1 MITWEYLTLEHAP
14 DLAELGRQGWEL
26 VAVVTREA
34 GDAVFYFKRPLPP
47 FRDQVT
53 TDQRNRYY
61 RQLGLAADEVTVE
74 R

>member
-1 MITWEYLTLEHAP
+1 MITWEYLTLDRVP
-14 DLAELGRQGWEL
+14 DLAGLGRQGWEL
-26 VAVVTREA
+26 IAVVA
-34 GDAVFYFKRPLPP
+34 GDSGATFYFKRPLPD

>member
-1 MITWEYLTLEHAP
+1 MTTWEYLTLDHAP

-26 VAVVTREA
+26 VAVVAREA
-34 GDAVFYFKRPLPP
+34 GDAFYFKRPLPS

-53 TDQRNRYY
+53 MDQRNRAY
-61 RQLGLAADEVTVE
+61 RRLGLVADEVTVE